1 MTLDDF
7 LDKLEGVR
15 SSGGGY
21 VAVCPAHE
29 DGEPSLS
36 ITEGED
42 ERILLNCHAGC
53 ANEDIV
59 AAMELTFADL
69 FPKSAGSSE
78 PEAIYDYVDE
88 HDRLLYQVLRFPGKQ
103 FRQRRPLTAIP
114 QERDDWEWKLGDV
127 RRVLYRLPEVLQAK
141 AAGRTIYVP
150 EGEKDVESL
159 RAEGFVATTNAGGAQ
174 HWLDEFTEVLAG
186 AACVIII
193 ADRDVEGRKKAEKL
207 RQALLG
213 RVGALH
219 VMQAAKGKDVS
230 DHLAAGLPVQK
241 LLFVRTGPRRG
252 LISAREL
259 ADEGLEYLELRERDM
274 PGYQPIP
281 GLPVIFR
288 PARVYILGGY
298 TGDGKSTLAM
308 QVTRELA
315 QPGLRL
321 GYHTNEMSSTDL
333 RNKLAAHKGV
343 PLSMTEF
350 PWKLRADKEMH
361 DRYVAAME
369 EISEWNL
376 DINFDTAMT
385 AKKIEDISKAQEHDF
400 IIIDHIHRFGWG
412 TERRQLEAELQA
424 ITNLSLELNVPILL
438 LAQLRRTMRGK
449 DIAVFPRP
457 TVQEFRETG
466 VIEQE
471 SAMSLAIWRQRD
483 EAGVTFTGTNEIII
497 LKNRFTTG
505 RHDQTGSSYLPQF
518 DMQSQLFTMG
528 GGNGQVQP
536 EGGTH
541 DGGTAGSDSGEASV
555 DDWAPS

>member
-15 SSGGGY
+15 PSGSGY
-21 VAVCPAHE
+21 VALCPAHE
-29 DGEPSLS
+29 DGDASLS

-53 ANEDIV
+53 SAEDIV
-59 AAMELTFADL
+59 TTMELKLADL
-69 FPKSAGSSE
+69 FPRNAASGE
-78 PEAIYDYVDE
+78 PEAIYDYTDE
-88 HDRLLYQVLRFPGKQ
+88 HGSLLYQVLRFPGKQ
-103 FRQRRPLTAIP
+103 FRQRRPVIRVD
-114 QERDDWEWKLGDV
+114 QSHDWEWKLGDV
-127 RRVLYRLPEVLQAK
+127 RRVLYRLPEVLAAK
-141 AAGRTIYVP
+141 AQGRTIYVV
-150 EGEKDVESL
+150 EGEKDANRLYE
-159 RAEGFVATTNAGGAQ
+159 EGFIATTNAGGAQ

-186 AACVIII
+186 ASSVIII
-193 ADRDVEGRKKAEKL
+193 ADRDVAGRKRAEKL

-213 RVGALH
+213 RVGATW

-230 DHLAAGLPVQK
+230 DHLDAGLPVQK
-241 LLFVRTGPRRG
+241 LLPVRTGPRRG

-274 PGYQPIP
+274 PGYQPIV

-308 QVTRELA
+308 QITRELA
-315 QPGLRL
+315 QVGLRF
-321 GYHTNEMSSTDL
+321 GYHSNEMSSTDL
-333 RNKLAAHKGV
+333 RNKLAAHKGI

-350 PWKLRADKEMH
+350 PWKLRADQEMH
-361 DRYVAAME
+361 ARYIAAME

-385 AKKIEDISKAQEHDF
+385 AQKIADISKAQEHDF
-400 IIIDHIHRFGWG
+400 IIIDHVHRFGWG
-412 TERRQLEAELQA
+412 TERRNLEAELQQ
-424 ITNLSLELNVPILL
+424 ITNLSLELNIPILV

-483 EAGVTFTGTNEIII
+483 DSGASFTGVNEIII

-505 RHDQTGSSYLPQF
+505 RHDQTGSSYLPSF
-518 DMQSQLFTMG
+518 DMQSQLFHMG
-528 GGNGQVQP
+528 GGNGQGNQ
-536 EGGTH
+536 GAY
-541 DGGTAGSDSGEASV
+541 DGAHAPQESASV
-555 DDWAPS
+555 DDWSPT